1 MEDGRLVY
9 ESDEQYFYEA
19 AIQFVKEGVCLLGG
33 CCGTRPE
40 HIRAMAE
47 AVKNLSPVT
56 EKKVIKEKPIIQLI
70 QIQQVHEL
78 SLVDIVKSR
87 RSVIVEFDPSKTLP
101 MSQFL
106 SGVNALKNAKI
117 DAITL
122 ADNSLASPQI
132 NNVACAQI
140 VKNRYHL
147 RPIVHLTC
155 RDRNLIGIQ
164 SHLMGLHALGIHDIL
179 ALTGDPTKL
188 VIFPELHRFLI

>member
-1 MEDGRLVY
+1 M
-9 ESDEQYFYEA
+9 
-19 AIQFVKEGVCLLGG
+19 GG

-122 ADNSLASPQI
+122 ADNSLASP
-132 NNVACAQI
+132 
-140 VKNRYHL
+140 
-147 RPIVHLTC
+147 
-155 RDRNLIGIQ
+155 
-164 SHLMGLHALGIHDIL
+164 
-179 ALTGDPTKL
+179 
-188 VIFPELHRFLI
+188 